1 MRSPFSLLFY
11 RLNRLPR
18 EAVDVLSLKI
28 FNVRLDGDLGNMI
41 WWVAIMPDADR
52 LELDDPFQ
60 PDPVRIP
67 VLFTT

>member
-41 WWVAIMPDADR
+41 WWVAVMPDADR
-52 LELDDPFQ
+52 LELDD
-60 PDPVRIP
+60 
-67 VLFTT
+67 L